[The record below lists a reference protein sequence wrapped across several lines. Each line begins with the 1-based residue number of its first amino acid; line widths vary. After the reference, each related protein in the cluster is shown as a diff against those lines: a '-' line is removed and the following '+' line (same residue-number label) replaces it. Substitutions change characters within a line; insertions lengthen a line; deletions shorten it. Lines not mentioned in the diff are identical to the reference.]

1 MTTPFPHGTPAGH
14 SLGCRGAECLN
25 RHTAL
30 MTCDEAA
37 QRYRGDYAYMKAVDA
52 GTATTDKYSAPK
64 LVPRIIRET
73 PAAAKKRAK
82 VKVKAKEP
90 RSPRKPLY
98 QARFVKVA
106 GTNFRHGTMTNARR
120 GCVTDCPQEAAG
132 GQSCQTAKATFYARQ
147 NARAQAIR
155 DARKLAGLPAQI
167 PAANPIVH
175 GTAYGASSGKCTDCP
190 ETLAGR
196 PSCVDVRRVR
206 DQGYRDKARAVKV
219 AALREQGMQ

>member
-1 MTTPFPHGTPAGH
+1 MTTPFPHGTPTGH

-52 GTATTDKYSAPK
+52 GTATTEKYSVPK
-64 LVPRIIRET
+64 PAPRIIRES
-73 PAAAKKRAK
+73 PAAAKKRARRP
-82 VKVKAKEP
+82 A
-90 RSPRKPLY
+90 
-98 QARFVKVA
+98 ARRVSTYRAQFVKVA
-106 GTNFRHGTMTNARR
+106 GTNFRHGTRTNALR
-120 GCVTDCPQEAAG
+120 GCVTDCPQEAADG
-132 GQSCQTAKATFYARQ
+132 DSCQTVLAAHYARR
-147 NARAQAIR
+147 NAMAQGIR
-155 DARKLAGLPAQI
+155 DARKLAGLPAKI
-167 PAANPIVH
+167 PPANPIVH

-219 AALREQGMQ
+219 AATREQGMK